1 LPVPQGTADHPRPNL
16 TQRARE
22 GSFRIPS
29 SGQRTWKGVW
39 EQEKKAKTLVVE
51 RANFD
56 DDYGVI
62 REALRL
68 DVERVTAG

>member
-1 LPVPQGTADHPRPNL
+1 MKESDDDKESPTQPHARGPRRPFSHPIIL
-16 TQRARE
+16 VDAY
-22 GSFRIPS
+22 G
-29 SGQRTWKGVW
+29 KGVW
-39 EQEKKAKTLVVE
+39 EQEKSKTLVVE

>member
-1 LPVPQGTADHPRPNL
+1 M
-16 TQRARE
+16 E
-22 GSFRIPS
+22 GCM
-29 SGQRTWKGVW
+29 GAG
-39 EQEKKAKTLVVE
+39 KKAKTLMVE

>member
-1 LPVPQGTADHPRPNL
+1 M
-16 TQRARE
+16 
-22 GSFRIPS
+22 
-29 SGQRTWKGVW
+29 
-39 EQEKKAKTLVVE
+39 VE

>member
-1 LPVPQGTADHPRPNL
+1 MY
-16 TQRARE
+16 
-22 GSFRIPS
+22 GSR
-29 SGQRTWKGVW
+29 
-39 EQEKKAKTLVVE
+39 KKAKTLMVE